1 MDDQHDDCRPSTVSV
16 AGDGA
21 RSGAHSPLPATGP
34 PPTDLPATDLPA
46 TDLPATD
53 LPASLGERMEL
64 RIRVAELTAVID
76 TIETTLRDARG
87 AGLKVTQRHERLS
100 ASANAAAGLLRAIA
114 RRLA

>member
-34 PPTDLPATDLPA
+34 PP

>member
-21 RSGAHSPLPATGP
+21 RSGAHSPPPATGP
-34 PPTDLPATDLPA
+34 PPTDLPA